1 MRRKSSVE
9 ALQIHGPDASE
20 MEALP
25 RKRSMRIKERRFAPS
40 TFIWTFVILCS
51 LAGCQAL
58 ILGSYVKLPS
68 FPPLFIAGMTGYW
81 AIVAGIVSFISY
93 RQVRRRLEPVHRFSE
108 ASQLVADG
116 DFSVYLDPRHL
127 PESKDWDA
135 DDEMFK
141 DFNIMVEALGSI
153 ETMKNDFVVNVSH
166 EIKTP
171 LAIIQSYSQLLGK
184 PGLSDEQRMHYSEI
198 VTSATKRLG
207 QFVTNILK
215 LSKMENQSIDLQ
227 LEDCDIPRQLTD
239 IVLGLSDGFDARDIQ
254 LDIDMDDTA
263 LAKADSG
270 LLEIIWGNILG
281 NAMKFTEPGGHVSI
295 RQSSDD
301 SMVSVEI
308 RDDGCGM
315 SSDELA
321 HVFDKFYQADTS
333 HAAQGNGLGMAM
345 VHRAVEL
352 LGGSITIHS
361 ERGKGTEVQ
370 VRLPAA

>member
-1 MRRKSSVE
+1 
-9 ALQIHGPDASE
+9 
-20 MEALP
+20 
-25 RKRSMRIKERRFAPS
+25 MRIKERRFAPS